1 MPVTMI
7 SAGILGLLL
16 VVLAFRV
23 SLRRK
28 AAGISVGDGG
38 NSDMLAT
45 VRAHANC
52 AEWVPIG
59 LILLGLAES
68 AAGPSPLLISLAVL
82 FVAARL
88 LHPLGM
94 NRPAPNAPRFLGA
107 ILTYVAVAALAVLVI
122 VLGFPACTTCGAA

>member
-16 VVLAFRV
+16 VALA
-23 SLRRK
+23 LRISIRRR
-28 AAGISVGDGG
+28 AAGISLGDGG
-38 NSDMLAT
+38 DAELLAR

-59 LILLGLAES
+59 LILLALAERS
-68 AAGPSPLLISLAVL
+68 AGATPIVIALAALLVG
-82 FVAARL
+82 ARL

-94 NRPAPNAPRFLGA
+94 SRPAPNAPRFLGA
-107 ILTYVAVAALAVLVI
+107 VLTYLAVAALALLVI
-122 VLGFPACTTCGAA
+122 ARGFPVCASCGAA